1 MPEHG
6 SEFAVSA
13 PLIFDG
19 AEFLPNHCV
28 TVQDGK
34 VAQLLPLSDCP
45 DSIQHLTLSQGTLAP
60 GLIDLQVN
68 GGGDVLFNNEPTQ
81 DSVHRITEAHLSKG
95 TTALLPT
102 VISDAKEV
110 QYSAVAAAQQAIAAG
125 NESVLG
131 VHLEG
136 PHFAEQKRGAHCAS
150 NIRPASREDIDWL
163 QSLQDLLVLITVAPE
178 EMPIGYIRAL
188 RDSGIIVC
196 AGHTQATYAQIQ
208 RAMDEGLLGV
218 THLFNAMSPLTSREP
233 GAVGAALEADTLWAG
248 IIADGHHVH
257 AAALRLAHACKP
269 AGKLLLVSD
278 AMATVGGTQTHFQLY
293 GDRITERDG
302 KLVNAQGALSGSA
315 IGLID
320 AVRFAHQNAGIDLEE
335 CLRMASLYPAIALG
349 LDKERGRIAPAYRAD
364 LVHFNDDFQVL
375 QTWVGG
381 RHRSHH

>member
-1 MPEHG
+1 MSEQG
-6 SEFAVSA
+6 SEFAISA

-19 AEFLPNHCV
+19 AKLLPNHCV

-34 VAQLLPLSDCP
+34 VAQLLPLSECP
-45 DSIQHLTLSQGTLAP
+45 DSIQRLALSQGTLAP

-81 DSVHRITEAHLSKG
+81 ESIHRIAQAHLSKG
-95 TTALLPT
+95 TTAILPT
-102 VISDAKEV
+102 VISDATEV
-110 QYSAVAAAQQAIAAG
+110 QYSAVAAARQAIAAG
-125 NESVLG
+125 NEGVLG

-150 NIRPASREDIDWL
+150 KIRPVSREDIDWL
-163 QSLQDLLVLITVAPE
+163 QSLQDLLVVITVAPE
-178 EMPIGYIRAL
+178 EMPTGYVRAL
-188 RDSGIIVC
+188 RDSGTIVC
-196 AGHTQATYAQIQ
+196 AGHTQATYDQMQ
-208 RAMDEGLLGV
+208 RAIDEGLHGV

-269 AGKLLLVSD
+269 SGKLLLVSD
-278 AMATVGGTQTHFQLY
+278 AMATVGGTQNHFQLY
-293 GDRITERDG
+293 GDRIVERDG
-302 KLVNAQGALSGSA
+302 KLVNTQGILSGSA

-320 AVRFAHQNAGIDLEE
+320 AVRFTHQCAGIALEE

-349 LDKERGRIAPAYRAD
+349 LDNERGRVSPGYRAD
-364 LVHFNDDFQVL
+364 FVHFNDDFQVL
-375 QTWVGG
+375 QTWVSGY
-381 RHRSHH
+381 HRSHH

>member
-110 QYSAVAAAQQAIAAG
+110 QYSAVVAARQAIAAG
-125 NESVLG
+125 
-131 VHLEG
+131 
-136 PHFAEQKRGAHCAS
+136 
-150 NIRPASREDIDWL
+150 
-163 QSLQDLLVLITVAPE
+163 
-178 EMPIGYIRAL
+178 
-188 RDSGIIVC
+188 
-196 AGHTQATYAQIQ
+196 
-208 RAMDEGLLGV
+208 
-218 THLFNAMSPLTSREP
+218 
-233 GAVGAALEADTLWAG
+233 
-248 IIADGHHVH
+248 
-257 AAALRLAHACKP
+257 
-269 AGKLLLVSD
+269 
-278 AMATVGGTQTHFQLY
+278 
-293 GDRITERDG
+293 
-302 KLVNAQGALSGSA
+302 
-315 IGLID
+315 
-320 AVRFAHQNAGIDLEE
+320 
-335 CLRMASLYPAIALG
+335 
-349 LDKERGRIAPAYRAD
+349 
-364 LVHFNDDFQVL
+364 
-375 QTWVGG
+375 
-381 RHRSHH
+381 